1 MVVSLTGPPCSP
13 GPPWLPKKEDKNMC
27 IFSLI
32 PHPIIKNKHA
42 HKKQEVQ
49 IPPTPKAI
57 YIWFP
62 FSFYAFCS
70 SAYCQNQYMNHP
82 FWLTIYSFPDEAVSS
97 VQIDPKN
104 EMRVGWGAAL
114 ETWKHLRHQKPMHKV
129 KWYSLNW
136 FHFWHCIPSSQFYFF
151 THVLKSEF
159 CRTILDFKSDLTE
172 IGCDS
177 RRLKWS
183 VTVLIYE
190 LNVAV
195 LRWVRM
201 SHCCCSIPHQ
211 LSRQCDRRCQ
221 EVILQNMSFGQAR
234 WCLEGSKVWQKGGA
248 NCGLEGMKRLAI

>member
-1 MVVSLTGPPCSP
+1 MS
-13 GPPWLPKKEDKNMC
+13 

-151 THVLKSEF
+151 THVLKSES
-159 CRTILDFKSDLTE
+159 CLTISDFKSDLTE

-177 RRLKWS
+177 RRLKYS
-183 VTVLIYE
+183 ITVLWFMNWMW
-190 LNVAV
+190 LSRNGQQCLTDAV
-195 LRWVRM
+195 L
-201 SHCCCSIPHQ
+201 SHTRCPDNVTDGVKKSSFKICLLVKLVGVWKVQ
-211 LSRQCDRRCQ
+211 RCDKKG
-221 EVILQNMSFGQAR
+221 VLTVV
-234 WCLEGSKVWQKGGA
+234 WKVWKG
-248 NCGLEGMKRLAI
+248 